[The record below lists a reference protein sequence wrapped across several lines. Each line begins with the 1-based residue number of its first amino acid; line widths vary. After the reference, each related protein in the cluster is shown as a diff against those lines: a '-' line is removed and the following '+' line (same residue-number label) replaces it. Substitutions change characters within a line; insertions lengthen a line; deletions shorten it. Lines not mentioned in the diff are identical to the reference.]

1 MEKFIN
7 NLIEQI
13 SLNGNSENFT
23 LTLPFKLFNDESPN
37 FSMNIIKHIDGYY
50 LINDQ
55 GYTLKYLK
63 NLDVD
68 FSLYDEQV
76 KIICS
81 LYSIKIEEDLVVGII
96 GYGTNQ
102 LYIQLFNYLQ
112 AISHLSTLK
121 FLY

>member
-76 KIICS
+76 KTICS

>member
-1 MEKFIN
+1 MY
-7 NLIEQI
+7 
-13 SLNGNSENFT
+13 
-23 LTLPFKLFNDESPN
+23 ND
-37 FSMNIIKHIDGYY
+37 H
-50 LINDQ
+50 

-63 NLDVD
+63 NLDVNL
-68 FSLYDEQV
+68 SSYEEQIE
-76 KIICS
+76 IICS
-81 LYSIKIEEDLVVGII
+81 LYSIKIEDGLVKGIV

>member
-81 LYSIKIEEDLVVGII
+81 LYSIKIEDGLVVGVI

>member
-7 NLIEQI
+7 KLIEQI
-13 SLNGNSENFT
+13 SLNGNSEKFI

-37 FSMNIIKHIDGYY
+37 FSICIIKHIDGYY

-55 GYTLKYLK
+55 GYTLKYLN
-63 NLDVD
+63 NLDVNL
-68 FSLYDEQV
+68 SLYEEQI
-76 KIICS
+76 KTICS
-81 LYSIKIEEDLVVGII
+81 LYSIKIEDGLVVGII

-121 FLY
+121 YLY

>member
-1 MEKFIN
+1 MENFLK
-7 NLIEQI
+7 NLLEQI
-13 SLNGNSENFT
+13 SLNGNNNQFT
-23 LTLPFKLFNDESPN
+23 ITLPFKLFNDEKST
-37 FSMNIIKHIDGYY
+37 FSIILNKHIDGYY

-63 NLDVD
+63 NLDVNL
-68 FSLYDEQV
+68 SSYEEQIE
-76 KIICS
+76 IICS
-81 LYSIKIEEDLVVGII
+81 LYSIKTEDGLVKGIV

>member
-23 LTLPFKLFNDESPN
+23 LTLPFKLFNDERRS
-37 FSMNIIKHIDGYY
+37 FSVSITKHENGYY

>member
-23 LTLPFKLFNDESPN
+23 LTLPFKLFNDERRS
-37 FSMNIIKHIDGYY
+37 FSVRITKHENGYY